1 MYYKTCKHK
10 LESTLFVRRAKGNLA
25 KIQDNRD
32 MHIEC
37 SFSPFARIYLSAGR
51 LKM

>member
-25 KIQDNRD
+25 KIQDNRV
-32 MHIEC
+32 MHIEV
-37 SFSPFARIYLSAGR
+37 FAIRQNIP
-51 LKM
+51 